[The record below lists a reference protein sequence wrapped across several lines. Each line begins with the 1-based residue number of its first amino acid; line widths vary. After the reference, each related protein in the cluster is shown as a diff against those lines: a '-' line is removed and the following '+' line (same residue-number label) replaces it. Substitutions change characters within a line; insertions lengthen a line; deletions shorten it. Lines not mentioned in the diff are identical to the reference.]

1 MPLKKEISLVPDSG
15 NSGSAGDR
23 IIFWV
28 SNVLR
33 YIMVFTELIII
44 IAFLSR
50 FSLDQQNTDL
60 SERLRNQKYILE
72 TTTNF
77 EREYSQLQQKLQL
90 VKKLYAQQPKYYD
103 KIYSIIQ
110 NTPSDIIYNSFSV
123 TNKDAKINADL
134 SVYAFQEEAIV
145 DFITQLSLNP
155 QIKSISINMIEKKA
169 RENKYNIN
177 LTLTL

>member
-1 MPLKKEISLVPDSG
+1 MPLKKEISLVPGEG
-15 NSGSAGDR
+15 NSGSIGDR
-23 IIFWV
+23 IIYWV

-60 SERLRNQKYILE
+60 SDRLRNQKYILE

-77 EREYSQLQQKLQL
+77 EKEYGLLQQKLQL
-90 VKKLYAQQPKYYD
+90 IKKLYAQQPKYYD
-103 KIYSIIQ
+103 KLSSILA

-123 TNKDAKINADL
+123 YNKDSKVTADL
-134 SVYAFQEEAIV
+134 MVYAFQEEAIV
-145 DFITQLSLNP
+145 DFINQLSLNP
-155 QIKSISINMIEKKA
+155 QIKSITINTIEKKA

-177 LTLTL
+177 LSLSL